1 MTALTVALDYRPA
14 LHQAFG
20 IGRYV
25 RNLVPALLAADPEL
39 QLRLY
44 GVFLRDRKR
53 RIREHTFPESTRAT
67 FHSAP
72 VPARLVPWLGRF
84 TPLHA
89 GWFTGA
95 VDLFHDTDY
104 ISTPTGRIPRVA
116 TLYDTAWMAHRGFV
130 SRPQSR
136 LMEQAVRRILTG
148 VRHVITISES
158 ARAELVEHL
167 GIDPERITVT
177 PLGVDPVFFSPEDRG
192 ATSSILQQ
200 LEVTEPYGLSVGV
213 LEPRKNILRLLRA
226 FRSLLDEAPE
236 QRLILVGRAGY
247 GYERIVEEIR
257 RLGLG
262 ESVLCPGVLRDA
274 ELVAL
279 MHGADWFAWPS
290 LHEGFGL
297 PALEAMA
304 AGVPVLSSNT
314 TSLAEVCG
322 DAALLVNPE
331 DEVELGAGLRRI
343 ACDRCE
349 ALEFAARGRL
359 RARQFDWEATA
370 RLTLAAWKKAL
381 A

>member
-1 MTALTVALDYRPA
+1 MMPLTVAIDYRPA

-25 RNLVPALLAADPEL
+25 RNLVPALLAADPDL

-53 RIREHTFPESTRAT
+53 RIREHAFPSSPRAT

-72 VPARLVPWLGRF
+72 LPARLVPLLGRF

-136 LMEQAVRRILTG
+136 LMELAVRRILKG

-167 GIDPERITVT
+167 GVDPQRITVT
-177 PLGVDPVFFSPEDRG
+177 PLGVDPVFFTPEKRQ
-192 ATSSILQQ
+192 ATEAITRRLQ
-200 LEVTEPYGLSVGV
+200 VSAPYGMSVGV

-226 FRSLLDEAPE
+226 FRSLVDEAPE
-236 QRLILVGRAGY
+236 QRLLLVGRRGY
-247 GYERIVEEIR
+247 GSERIFEEIS
-257 RLGLG
+257 RLGLADT
-262 ESVLCPGVLRDA
+262 VLCPGVLPDA

-279 MHGADWFAWPS
+279 MHGAEWFAWPS

-359 RARQFDWEATA
+359 RAQQYNWDATA
-370 RLTLAAWKKAL
+370 RLTLAAWRKAL